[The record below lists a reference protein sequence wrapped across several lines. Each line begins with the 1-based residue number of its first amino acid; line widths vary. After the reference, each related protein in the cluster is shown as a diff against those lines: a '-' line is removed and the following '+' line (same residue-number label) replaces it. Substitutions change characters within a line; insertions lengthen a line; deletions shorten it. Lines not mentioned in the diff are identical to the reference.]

1 MFAAVGYNGI
11 TAAQI
16 ANRLTEKLR
25 KKKDMD
31 ETLLFKDIFE
41 LKPVNHPKR
50 RDAGVRVKGIDNLLI
65 RLSKCCSPIP
75 GDEIVGYI
83 TKGRGV
89 SVHRTDCPNVKG
101 DDVKDRLIPVEWEG
115 YASTNKEYN
124 VDLEINGYDR
134 RGLLNE
140 VLQAIAETKT
150 NITQVTGKTDRNK
163 IVTIHLSISIQNVA
177 HLKKVVDRIK
187 QIHDIYTVR
196 RVMN

>member
-1 MFAAVGYNGI
+1 MNQNFIITGISRVVLVGKNEYPQGKIRFNGHLFNNELIYHFSGKSTVHFNGKLLAVGENTI
-11 TAAQI
+11 
-16 ANRLTEKLR
+16 RFL
-25 KKKDMD
+25 
-31 ETLLFKDIFE
+31 
-41 LKPVNHPKR
+41 PK
-50 RDAGVRVKGIDNLLI
+50 GK
-65 RLSKCCSPIP
+65 
-75 GDEIVGYI
+75 
-83 TKGRGV
+83 
-89 SVHRTDCPNVKG
+89 
-101 DDVKDRLIPVEWEG
+101 
-115 YASTNKEYN
+115 NKEYN